1 VSTTSAWLAEWH
13 MGHVSMTAARRRG
26 LIDVTGP
33 ARLVR
38 VLSTLGLSQFHD
50 VVRRT
55 APGRPISTVA
65 ERRR

>member
-1 VSTTSAWLAEWH
+1 MSTTSEWLAKWH
-13 MGHVSMTAARRRG
+13 MGHLSMTAARRRG

-50 VVRRT
+50 VSPRRVPT
-55 APGRPISTVA
+55 
-65 ERRR
+65 